1 MFSGK
6 ILSAPSTQQD
16 AQIYSYSTVVV
27 FSQPIN
33 ISPALLAFVTYSWPQ
48 VLYQTVPVSIC
59 LLSFWALLLQ
69 AQIAS
74 YQLLSSSILVRL
86 HAPKMIVIAVMH
98 FNPHVTV
105 LYGCLLDFVGWRKR
119 TVSFDSDVVGNEGL
133 PEICILY
140 IAFQTTEDKSFIV
153 QAGPPGFCLKMLEP
167 TELNC
172 TSQCPAQTISKCR
185 WGGAICAVCPTRF
198 MPMS

>member
-1 MFSGK
+1 
-6 ILSAPSTQQD
+6 
-16 AQIYSYSTVVV
+16 
-27 FSQPIN
+27 
-33 ISPALLAFVTYSWPQ
+33 
-48 VLYQTVPVSIC
+48 
-59 LLSFWALLLQ
+59 
-69 AQIAS
+69 
-74 YQLLSSSILVRL
+74 
-86 HAPKMIVIAVMH
+86 MH
-98 FNPHVTV
+98 FNPYVTV

-172 TSQCPAQTISKCR
+172 TSQCAAQTISKCR
-185 WGGAICAVCPTRF
+185 WGGCNKCSLPNKVHANELSVEINPESRPCMHCYLGCMGFVVDSWSSF
-198 MPMS
+198 KFLMD